1 MVLEGELIM
10 KQINDLIANPL
21 SDKKLKEAKKQLL
34 GQLAISSD
42 NGEAQVLSMGK
53 SEMVFGRVIEME
65 QTREL
70 LEKITSEELSEV
82 AREVFGNGNISKLYY
97 L

>member
-1 MVLEGELIM
+1 MR
-10 KQINDLIANPL
+10 QINDLIANPL